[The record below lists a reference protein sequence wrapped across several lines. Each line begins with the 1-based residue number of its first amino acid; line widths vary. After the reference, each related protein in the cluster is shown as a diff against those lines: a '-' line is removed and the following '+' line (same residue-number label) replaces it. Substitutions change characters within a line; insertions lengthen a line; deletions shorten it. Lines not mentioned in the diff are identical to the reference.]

1 MKTLKKFGLIVACF
15 ATIVCA
21 WQIYNYFYAPVI
33 PKSQLQKVPKGY
45 SDIVIFVDF
54 KEPSGR
60 NRFIVYDKSK
70 NKVQLRAN
78 CSHGQGGGS
87 TMRNPVFS
95 NQPSSNCSSLG
106 RYKIVSPGRMSNGYP
121 SYVLEGLDPTNSNA
135 RMRQILIHP
144 SKVVSAFGFGAYPFY
159 LPLKKV
165 SSGCFTISFFNFKKL
180 RHIINRETKPVMLI
194 AYY

>member
-1 MKTLKKFGLIVACF
+1 MPVLPQSYAHGKYIIISTRQSYPNPNFRKCRKDIATLLYLSIS
-15 ATIVCA
+15 
-21 WQIYNYFYAPVI
+21 
-33 PKSQLQKVPKGY
+33 KSLLAGIDLSSMTNQK
-45 SDIVIFVDF
+45 I
-54 KEPSGR
+54 
-60 NRFIVYDKSK
+60 
-70 NKVQLRAN
+70 KVLLRAN

-180 RHIINRETKPVMLI
+180 RHIIDRETKPVMLI